1 MKNLGDTFVYLEQL
15 PLVWLFLTMLVY
27 ICVSHLHVRAGRNAL
42 LNPVALSAG
51 IIGVFLVLSDISYAR
66 YFEGAQFIHFLLG
79 PAIVLLALPISIH
92 FKSIW
97 NVRLAILCSLIACI
111 VVSVVSVIV
120 LGKVLGLEEK
130 MIATLAP
137 KNATAPIAMG
147 ISEEIG
153 GFTSITAI
161 MTVITAIFGAA
172 IVSPL
177 FNALKLQDW
186 RARGFALGASCHGI
200 GTAHAFTVNEV
211 AGTYA
216 TIGMALSG
224 VVSALIIPIIYGL
237 LI

>member
-1 MKNLGDTFVYLEQL
+1 MKTIGETFVYLEQL
-15 PLVWLFLTMLVY
+15 PLLWLFLTIGVY
-27 ICVSHLHVRAGRNAL
+27 LLVSHLHAKARRNAL
-42 LNPVALSAG
+42 LNPVALSAA
-51 IIGVFLVLSDISYAR
+51 IIGVFLMVSGVSYAR

-97 NVRLAILCSLIACI
+97 NVRLAIFCALVVCI
-111 VVSVVSVIV
+111 VVSVVSVV
-120 LGKVLGLEEK
+120 LLSTLLGLEEK
-130 MIATLAP
+130 MIATLVP

-153 GFTSITAI
+153 GYTSITAI

-172 IVSPL
+172 IVTPL
-177 FNALKLQDW
+177 FNALKLNDW

-224 VVSALIIPIIYGL
+224 VSSALIIPILYGVL
-237 LI
+237 M